1 MLMSNAP
8 KDDIDKMLWLINIQE
23 AIRLIPN
30 ITGKARLAL
39 LLIPGYTLRNE
50 DVHCSSDSAEEL
62 EKLGLIK
69 LVDKQV
75 GITSS
80 GICTVLVMLERY
92 TWRVSDIER
101 DPFGYRQAVEDS
113 YRQEDNDR
121 SYAEYYI
128 WCRVNLVK
136 AARHALACLL

>member
-80 GICTVLVMLERY
+80 GICTVLVMLGRLYKVINEESMR
-92 TWRVSDIER
+92 E
-101 DPFGYRQAVEDS
+101 
-113 YRQEDNDR
+113 
-121 SYAEYYI
+121 
-128 WCRVNLVK
+128 NLITVGILDK
-136 AARHALACLL
+136 NGLL